1 MASDRKLHRGA
12 LHTVER
18 IGDTVRRPV
27 NRWTPAVHGLLKYL
41 AEKDFYGVP
50 RLHGVDDV
58 CETLSWNATSH
69 PKRPNGAF
77 RVCDGNP
84 G

>member
-41 AEKDFYGVP
+41 EEKDF
-50 RLHGVDDV
+50 
-58 CETLSWNATSH
+58 T
-69 PKRPNGAF
+69 AF
-77 RVCDGNP
+77 P
-84 G
+84 GYMG